1 MDATKQDMVSQ
12 AARDAERSLVNHAQT
27 PGFSVGVDGRTTR
40 SVIGGQN
47 DAISSGL
54 MQINPAE
61 IVASHLQTPAA
72 EFGAHPE
79 IKWTRTALG
88 GYSPV
93 RSKALEEALEDDLLG
108 GVRYN
113 IRNGVHSFISDVRFA
128 PPREYLP
135 DRGKSGKYYWL
146 FDILNG
152 DWFPASVEESTFS
165 KMGKLIGIGR

>member
-72 EFGAHPE
+72 EIGAHPE
-79 IKWTRTALG
+79 IRWTRTGFG
-88 GYSPV
+88 GYAPV
-93 RSKALEEALEDDLLG
+93 RGKVLEEAVEVVLLG
-108 GVRYN
+108 GIRYN
-113 IRNGVHSFISDVRFA
+113 IRIGVRSFISVVRFA

-165 KMGKLIGIGR
+165 RMGKLIGIGR